1 MNMKGFVLAFMAAAM
16 LAVTGCRPQGG
27 TTQGKGIDTT
37 GLQASLP
44 MLIDEATAA
53 RLLGHKAAGMRYVLK
68 IEDGGDTI
76 VVKGTIGKE
85 SVGNK

>member
-1 MNMKGFVLAFMAAAM
+1 MVAA
-16 LAVTGCRPQGG
+16 TGCGPQGG

-37 GLQASLP
+37 GLKASLP

-53 RLLGHKAAGMRYVLK
+53 RLLGHKADGMQYVLK

-76 VVKGTIGKE
+76 VVNGTIGSQ